1 MEEDDRRVDQRDEI
15 EEGEIQKMW
24 EGLDPPL
31 LALKMEEVFYEPREK
46 VCGWPL
52 EVGNCP
58 YMTSKKGV
66 GISILT
72 SRNCILSITG
82 MSKEMDLFLQPP
94 ERITDLCIPWF

>member
-31 LALKMEEVFYEPREK
+31 LALKMEEVCYEPREK

-58 YMTSKKGV
+58 YMTSKKRV
-66 GISILT
+66 GISILQ
-72 SRNCILSITG
+72 
-82 MSKEMDLFLQPP
+82 LQG
-94 ERITDLCIPWF
+94 TVFCQ